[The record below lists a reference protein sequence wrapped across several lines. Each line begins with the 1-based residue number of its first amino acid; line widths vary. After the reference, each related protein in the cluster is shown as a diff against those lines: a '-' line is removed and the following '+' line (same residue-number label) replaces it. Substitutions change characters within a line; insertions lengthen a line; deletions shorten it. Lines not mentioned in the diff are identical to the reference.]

1 MLQII
6 LLFVLRFTYL
16 FVHLHEQINKIMIMK
31 TWILTIVAL
40 LTSVV
45 AAAQLREGSFTVQPK
60 VGLNVSTLTDADKTI
75 ADACF
80 GMEAEYMVTDM
91 FSLSAGVLVSNQG
104 GKYDDAGLSYTADL
118 DYANIPIMAN
128 VYVLPGLALKAGVQ
142 PGFRLKAK
150 MKTDNGSY
158 DIDEFYKLVGM
169 VFPGEEPKINK
180 FDLSIP
186 VGISYE
192 YKNAVLDA
200 RYNWGLLKV
209 ENIGSAYYNRVFEVT
224 LGYKFELDF

>member
-1 MLQII
+1 
-6 LLFVLRFTYL
+6 
-16 FVHLHEQINKIMIMK
+16 MK

-45 AAAQLREGSFTVQPK
+45 AVAQRREGTCTVQPK
-60 VGLNVSTLTDADKTI
+60 VGLNVSTLSDAQKTI
-75 ADACF
+75 GDACF
-80 GMEAEYMVTDM
+80 GMEAEYMITNI
-91 FSLSAGVLVSNQG
+91 FSLSAGVMVSNQG
-104 GKYDDAGLSYTADL
+104 GKYDKDGLRYTADI

-150 MKTDNGSY
+150 METDNGSY
-158 DIDEFYKLVGM
+158 DIDEFYKLAGM
-169 VFPGEEPKINK
+169 LIPGEEPKINK
-180 FDLSIP
+180 FDLAIP

-192 YKNAVLDA
+192 YENVVLDA

-209 ENIGSAYYNRVFEVT
+209 ENIGPAYYNRVFEVT

>member
-1 MLQII
+1 M
-6 LLFVLRFTYL
+6 
-16 FVHLHEQINKIMIMK
+16 KMK

-45 AAAQLREGSFTVQPK
+45 TVAQRREGTCTVQPK
-60 VGLNVSTLTDADKTI
+60 VGLNVSTLSDAQKTI
-75 ADACF
+75 GDACF
-80 GMEAEYMVTDM
+80 GMEAEYMITNI
-91 FSLSAGVLVSNQG
+91 FSLSAGVMVSNQG
-104 GKYDDAGLSYTADL
+104 GKYDKDGLRYTADI

-150 MKTDNGSY
+150 METDNGSY

-169 VFPGEEPKINK
+169 LIPGEEPKINK
-180 FDLSIP
+180 FDLAIP

-192 YKNAVLDA
+192 YENVVLGA

-209 ENIGSAYYNRVFEVT
+209 ENIGPAYYNRVFEVT

>member
-1 MLQII
+1 
-6 LLFVLRFTYL
+6 
-16 FVHLHEQINKIMIMK
+16 MK
-31 TWILTIVAL
+31 TWILTILAL

-45 AAAQLREGSFTVQPK
+45 TVAQRREGTCTVQPK
-60 VGLNVSTLTDADKTI
+60 VGLNVSTLSDAQKTI
-75 ADACF
+75 GDACF
-80 GMEAEYMVTDM
+80 GMEAEYMITNI
-91 FSLSAGVLVSNQG
+91 FSLSAGVMVSNQG
-104 GKYDDAGLSYTADL
+104 GKYDKDGLRYTADL

-150 MKTDNGSY
+150 MKTDDGTY
-158 DIDEFYKLVGM
+158 DVDEFYKLVGM
-169 VFPGEEPKINK
+169 LTPGEEPKINK
-180 FDLSIP
+180 FDLAIP

-192 YKNAVLDA
+192 YENVVLDA

-209 ENIGSAYYNRVFEVT
+209 ENIGNAYYNRVFEVT

>member
-1 MLQII
+1 
-6 LLFVLRFTYL
+6 
-16 FVHLHEQINKIMIMK
+16 MK

-45 AAAQLREGSFTVQPK
+45 AVAQRREGTCTVQPK
-60 VGLNVSTLTDADKTI
+60 VGLNVSTLSDAQKTI
-75 ADACF
+75 GDACF
-80 GMEAEYMVTDM
+80 GMEAEYMITNI
-91 FSLSAGVLVSNQG
+91 FSLSAGVMVSNQG
-104 GKYDDAGLSYTADL
+104 GKYDKDGLRYTADI

-150 MKTDNGSY
+150 METDNGSY
-158 DIDEFYKLVGM
+158 DIDEFYKLAGM
-169 VFPGEEPKINK
+169 LIPGEEPKINK
-180 FDLSIP
+180 FDLAIP

-192 YKNAVLDA
+192 YENVVLGA

-209 ENIGSAYYNRVFEVT
+209 ENIGPAYYNRVFEVT

>member
-1 MLQII
+1 MKKLIFTFSIML
-6 LLFVLRFTYL
+6 
-16 FVHLHEQINKIMIMK
+16 M
-31 TWILTIVAL
+31 A
-40 LTSVV
+40 V
-45 AAAQLREGSFTVQPK
+45 AAMAQHREGTCTVQPK
-60 VGLNVSTLTDADKTI
+60 VGLNVSTLTDAQKTI
-75 ADACF
+75 GDACF
-80 GMEAEYMVTDM
+80 GMEAEYMFTNI
-91 FSLSAGVLVSNQG
+91 FSLSAGVMVSNQG
-104 GKYDDAGLSYTADL
+104 GKYDEAGLSYTADL

-142 PGFRLKAK
+142 PGFRMKAK
-150 MKTDNGSY
+150 MKTDDGSY

-169 VFPGEEPKINK
+169 LTPGEEPKVNK
-180 FDLSIP
+180 FDLAIP

-192 YKNAVLDA
+192 YNNVVLDA

>member
-1 MLQII
+1 
-6 LLFVLRFTYL
+6 
-16 FVHLHEQINKIMIMK
+16 MK

-45 AAAQLREGSFTVQPK
+45 TVAQRREGTCTVQPK
-60 VGLNVSTLTDADKTI
+60 VGLNVSTLSDAQKTI
-75 ADACF
+75 GDACF
-80 GMEAEYMVTDM
+80 GMEAEYMITNI
-91 FSLSAGVLVSNQG
+91 FSLSAGVIVSNQG
-104 GKYDDAGLSYTADL
+104 GKYDKDGLRYTADI

-150 MKTDNGSY
+150 METDNGSY

-169 VFPGEEPKINK
+169 LIPGEEPKINK
-180 FDLSIP
+180 FDLAIP

-192 YKNAVLDA
+192 YENVVLGA

-209 ENIGSAYYNRVFEVT
+209 ENIGPAYYNRVFEVT

>member
-1 MLQII
+1 
-6 LLFVLRFTYL
+6 
-16 FVHLHEQINKIMIMK
+16 MK

-45 AAAQLREGSFTVQPK
+45 TVAQRREGTCTVQPK
-60 VGLNVSTLTDADKTI
+60 VGLNVSTLSDAQKTI
-75 ADACF
+75 GDACF
-80 GMEAEYMVTDM
+80 GMEAEYMITNI
-91 FSLSAGVLVSNQG
+91 FSLSAGVMVSNQG
-104 GKYDDAGLSYTADL
+104 GKYDKDGLRYTADI

-150 MKTDNGSY
+150 METDNGSY

-169 VFPGEEPKINK
+169 LIPGEEPKINK
-180 FDLSIP
+180 FDLAIP

-192 YKNAVLDA
+192 YENVVLGA

-209 ENIGSAYYNRVFEVT
+209 ENIGPAYYNRVFEVT

>member
-1 MLQII
+1 
-6 LLFVLRFTYL
+6 
-16 FVHLHEQINKIMIMK
+16 MK

-45 AAAQLREGSFTVQPK
+45 TVAQRREGTCTVQPK
-60 VGLNVSTLTDADKTI
+60 VGLNVSTLSDAQKTI
-75 ADACF
+75 GDACF
-80 GMEAEYMVTDM
+80 GMEAEYMITNI
-91 FSLSAGVLVSNQG
+91 FSLSAGVMVSNQG
-104 GKYDDAGLSYTADL
+104 GKYDKDGLRYTADI

-150 MKTDNGSY
+150 RETDNGSY

-169 VFPGEEPKINK
+169 LIPGEEPKINK
-180 FDLSIP
+180 FDLAIP

-192 YKNAVLDA
+192 YENVVLGA

-209 ENIGSAYYNRVFEVT
+209 ENIGPAYYNRVFEVT

>member
-1 MLQII
+1 M
-6 LLFVLRFTYL
+6 R
-16 FVHLHEQINKIMIMK
+16 MK

-45 AAAQLREGSFTVQPK
+45 AVAQRREGTCTVQPK
-60 VGLNVSTLTDADKTI
+60 VGLNVSTLSNAQKTI
-75 ADACF
+75 GDACF
-80 GMEAEYMVTDM
+80 GMEAEYMITNI
-91 FSLSAGVLVSNQG
+91 FSLSAGVMVSNQG
-104 GKYDDAGLSYTADL
+104 GKYDKDGLRYTADI

-150 MKTDNGSY
+150 METDNGSY
-158 DIDEFYKLVGM
+158 DVDEFYKLAGM
-169 VFPGEEPKINK
+169 LIPGEEPKVNK
-180 FDLSIP
+180 FDLAIP

-192 YKNAVLDA
+192 YENVVLGA

-209 ENIGSAYYNRVFEVT
+209 ENIGNAYYNRVFEVT

>member
-1 MLQII
+1 
-6 LLFVLRFTYL
+6 
-16 FVHLHEQINKIMIMK
+16 MK

-40 LTSVV
+40 LTSIVTV
-45 AAAQLREGSFTVQPK
+45 AQCREGTFTVQPK
-60 VGLNVSTLTDADKTI
+60 VGLNVSTLTDAQKTI
-75 ADACF
+75 GDACF
-80 GMEAEYMVTDM
+80 GLEGEYMITNI
-91 FSLSAGVLVSNQG
+91 FSLSAGVMVSNQG
-104 GKYDDAGLSYTADL
+104 GKYDKDGLRYTADL

-150 MKTDNGSY
+150 MKTDDGTY
-158 DIDEFYKLVGM
+158 DVDEFYKLVGM
-169 VFPGEEPKINK
+169 LTPGEEPKVYK
-180 FDLSIP
+180 FDLAIP

-192 YKNAVLDA
+192 YNNVVLDA

-209 ENIGSAYYNRVFEVT
+209 ENIGNAYYNRVFEVT

>member
-1 MLQII
+1 
-6 LLFVLRFTYL
+6 
-16 FVHLHEQINKIMIMK
+16 MK

-45 AAAQLREGSFTVQPK
+45 TVAQRREGTCTVQPK
-60 VGLNVSTLTDADKTI
+60 VGLNVSTLSDAQKTI
-75 ADACF
+75 GDACF
-80 GMEAEYMVTDM
+80 GMEAEYMITNI
-91 FSLSAGVLVSNQG
+91 FSLSAGVMVSNQG
-104 GKYDDAGLSYTADL
+104 GKYDKDGLRYTADI

-150 MKTDNGSY
+150 METDNGSY

-169 VFPGEEPKINK
+169 LIPGEEPKVNK
-180 FDLSIP
+180 FDLAIP

-192 YKNAVLDA
+192 YENVVLGA

-209 ENIGSAYYNRVFEVT
+209 ENIGNAYYNRVFEVT

>member
-1 MLQII
+1 
-6 LLFVLRFTYL
+6 
-16 FVHLHEQINKIMIMK
+16 MK

-45 AAAQLREGSFTVQPK
+45 AVAQRREGTCTVQPK
-60 VGLNVSTLTDADKTI
+60 VGLNVSTLSNAQKTI
-75 ADACF
+75 GDACF
-80 GMEAEYMVTDM
+80 GMEAEYMITNI
-91 FSLSAGVLVSNQG
+91 FSLSAGVMVSNQG
-104 GKYDDAGLSYTADL
+104 GKYDKDGLRYTADI

-150 MKTDNGSY
+150 METDNGSY

-169 VFPGEEPKINK
+169 LTPGEEPKVNK
-180 FDLSIP
+180 FDLAIP

-192 YKNAVLDA
+192 YENVVLDA

-209 ENIGSAYYNRVFEVT
+209 ENIGNAYYNRVFEVT

>member
-1 MLQII
+1 
-6 LLFVLRFTYL
+6 
-16 FVHLHEQINKIMIMK
+16 MK

-45 AAAQLREGSFTVQPK
+45 AVAQRREGTCTVQPK
-60 VGLNVSTLTDADKTI
+60 VGLNVSTLSDAQKTI
-75 ADACF
+75 GDACF
-80 GMEAEYMVTDM
+80 GMEAEYMITNI
-91 FSLSAGVLVSNQG
+91 FSLSAGVMVSNQG
-104 GKYDDAGLSYTADL
+104 GKYDKDGLRYTADI

-150 MKTDNGSY
+150 METDNGSY
-158 DIDEFYKLVGM
+158 DIDEFYKLAGM
-169 VFPGEEPKINK
+169 LIPGEEPKINK
-180 FDLSIP
+180 FDLAIP

-192 YKNAVLDA
+192 YENVVLGA

-209 ENIGSAYYNRVFEVT
+209 ENIGPAYYIRVFEVT

>member
-1 MLQII
+1 M
-6 LLFVLRFTYL
+6 R
-16 FVHLHEQINKIMIMK
+16 MK

-45 AAAQLREGSFTVQPK
+45 TVAQRREGTCTVQPK
-60 VGLNVSTLTDADKTI
+60 VGLNVSTLSDAQKTI
-75 ADACF
+75 GDACF
-80 GMEAEYMVTDM
+80 GMEAEYMITNI
-91 FSLSAGVLVSNQG
+91 FSLSAGVMVSNQG
-104 GKYDDAGLSYTADL
+104 GKYDKDGLRYTADI

-150 MKTDNGSY
+150 METDNGSY

-169 VFPGEEPKINK
+169 LIPGEEPKINK
-180 FDLSIP
+180 FDLAIP

-192 YKNAVLDA
+192 YNNVVLDA

-209 ENIGSAYYNRVFEVT
+209 ENIGNAYYNRVFEVT

>member
-1 MLQII
+1 
-6 LLFVLRFTYL
+6 
-16 FVHLHEQINKIMIMK
+16 MK

-40 LTSVV
+40 LTSIV
-45 AAAQLREGSFTVQPK
+45 AVAQRREGTCTVQPK
-60 VGLNVSTLTDADKTI
+60 VGLNVSTLSDAQKTI
-75 ADACF
+75 GDACF
-80 GMEAEYMVTDM
+80 GLEGEYMVTDM
-91 FSLSAGVLVSNQG
+91 FSLSAGVMVSNQG
-104 GKYDDAGLSYTADL
+104 GKYDEAGLSYTADL

-150 MKTDNGSY
+150 METDNGSY
-158 DIDEFYKLVGM
+158 DVDEFYKLAGM
-169 VFPGEEPKINK
+169 LTPGEEPKINK
-180 FDLSIP
+180 FDLAIP

-192 YKNAVLDA
+192 YNNVVLDA

-209 ENIGSAYYNRVFEVT
+209 ENIGNAYYNRVFEVT

>member
-1 MLQII
+1 
-6 LLFVLRFTYL
+6 
-16 FVHLHEQINKIMIMK
+16 MK

-45 AAAQLREGSFTVQPK
+45 TVAQRREGTCTVQPK
-60 VGLNVSTLTDADKTI
+60 VGLNVSTLSDAQKTI
-75 ADACF
+75 GDACF
-80 GMEAEYMVTDM
+80 GMEAEYMITNI
-91 FSLSAGVLVSNQG
+91 FSLSAGVMVSNQG
-104 GKYDDAGLSYTADL
+104 GKYDKDVLRYTADL

-150 MKTDNGSY
+150 METDDGTY
-158 DIDEFYKLVGM
+158 DVDEFYKLVGM
-169 VFPGEEPKINK
+169 LIPGEEPKINK
-180 FDLSIP
+180 FDLAIP

-192 YKNAVLDA
+192 YENVVLDA

-209 ENIGSAYYNRVFEVT
+209 ENIGNAYYNRVFEVT

>member
-1 MLQII
+1 M
-6 LLFVLRFTYL
+6 R
-16 FVHLHEQINKIMIMK
+16 MK

-45 AAAQLREGSFTVQPK
+45 AVAQRREGTCTVQPK
-60 VGLNVSTLTDADKTI
+60 VGLNVSTLSNAQKTI
-75 ADACF
+75 GDACF
-80 GMEAEYMVTDM
+80 GMEAEYMITNI
-91 FSLSAGVLVSNQG
+91 FSLSAGVMVSNQG
-104 GKYDDAGLSYTADL
+104 GKYDKDGLRYTADI

-150 MKTDNGSY
+150 METDNGSY

-169 VFPGEEPKINK
+169 LIPGEEPKINK
-180 FDLSIP
+180 FDLAIP

-192 YKNAVLDA
+192 YENVVLGA

-209 ENIGSAYYNRVFEVT
+209 ENIGNAYYNRVFEVT

>member
-1 MLQII
+1 
-6 LLFVLRFTYL
+6 
-16 FVHLHEQINKIMIMK
+16 MK

-45 AAAQLREGSFTVQPK
+45 TVAQRREGTCTVQPK
-60 VGLNVSTLTDADKTI
+60 VGLNVSTLSDAQKTI
-75 ADACF
+75 GDACF
-80 GMEAEYMVTDM
+80 GMEAEYMITNI
-91 FSLSAGVLVSNQG
+91 FSLSAGVMVSNQG
-104 GKYDDAGLSYTADL
+104 GKYDKDGLRYTADI

-150 MKTDNGSY
+150 METDNGSY

-169 VFPGEEPKINK
+169 LIPGEEPKINK
-180 FDLSIP
+180 FDLAIP

-192 YKNAVLDA
+192 YESVVLGA

-209 ENIGSAYYNRVFEVT
+209 ENIGNAYYNRVFEVT

>member
-1 MLQII
+1 M
-6 LLFVLRFTYL
+6 R
-16 FVHLHEQINKIMIMK
+16 MK

-45 AAAQLREGSFTVQPK
+45 TVAQRREGTCTVQPK
-60 VGLNVSTLTDADKTI
+60 VGLNVSTLSDAQKTI
-75 ADACF
+75 GDACF
-80 GMEAEYMVTDM
+80 GMEAEYMITNI
-91 FSLSAGVLVSNQG
+91 FSLSAGVMVSNQG
-104 GKYDDAGLSYTADL
+104 GKYDEDYPFPRYTADL

-150 MKTDNGSY
+150 METDNGSY

-169 VFPGEEPKINK
+169 LTPGEEPKINK
-180 FDLSIP
+180 FDLAIP

-192 YKNAVLDA
+192 YNNVVLDA

-209 ENIGSAYYNRVFEVT
+209 ENIGNAYYNRVFEVT

>member
-1 MLQII
+1 
-6 LLFVLRFTYL
+6 
-16 FVHLHEQINKIMIMK
+16 MK

-45 AAAQLREGSFTVQPK
+45 TVAQRREGTCTVQPK
-60 VGLNVSTLTDADKTI
+60 VGLNVSTLSDAQKTI
-75 ADACF
+75 GDACF
-80 GMEAEYMVTDM
+80 GMEAEYMITNI
-91 FSLSAGVLVSNQG
+91 FSLSAGVMVSNQG
-104 GKYDDAGLSYTADL
+104 GKYDKDGLRYTADI

-150 MKTDNGSY
+150 METDNGSY

-169 VFPGEEPKINK
+169 LIPGEEPKVNK
-180 FDLSIP
+180 FDLAIP

-192 YKNAVLDA
+192 YENVVLGA

-209 ENIGSAYYNRVFEVT
+209 ENIGPAYYNRVFEVT

>member
-1 MLQII
+1 
-6 LLFVLRFTYL
+6 
-16 FVHLHEQINKIMIMK
+16 MK
-31 TWILTIVAL
+31 TWILTIAAL

-45 AAAQLREGSFTVQPK
+45 TVAQRREGTCTVQPK
-60 VGLNVSTLTDADKTI
+60 VGLNVSTLSDAQKTI
-75 ADACF
+75 GDACF
-80 GMEAEYMVTDM
+80 GMEAEYMITNI
-91 FSLSAGVLVSNQG
+91 FSLSAGVMVSNQG
-104 GKYDDAGLSYTADL
+104 GKYDKDGLRYTADI

-150 MKTDNGSY
+150 METDNGSY

-169 VFPGEEPKINK
+169 LIPGEEPKINK
-180 FDLSIP
+180 FDLAIP

-192 YKNAVLDA
+192 YENVVLGA

-209 ENIGSAYYNRVFEVT
+209 ENIGPAYYNRVFEVT

>member
-1 MLQII
+1 
-6 LLFVLRFTYL
+6 
-16 FVHLHEQINKIMIMK
+16 MK

-45 AAAQLREGSFTVQPK
+45 TVAQRREGTCTVQPK
-60 VGLNVSTLTDADKTI
+60 VGLNVSTLSDAQKTI
-75 ADACF
+75 GDACF
-80 GMEAEYMVTDM
+80 GMEAEYMITNI
-91 FSLSAGVLVSNQG
+91 FSLSAGVMVSNQG
-104 GKYDDAGLSYTADL
+104 GKYDKDGLRYTADI

-150 MKTDNGSY
+150 METDNGSY

-169 VFPGEEPKINK
+169 LTPGEEPKINK
-180 FDLSIP
+180 FDLAIP

-192 YKNAVLDA
+192 YENVVLGA

-209 ENIGSAYYNRVFEVT
+209 ENIGPAYYNRVFEVT

>member
-1 MLQII
+1 
-6 LLFVLRFTYL
+6 
-16 FVHLHEQINKIMIMK
+16 MK

-45 AAAQLREGSFTVQPK
+45 TVAQRREGTCTVQPK
-60 VGLNVSTLTDADKTI
+60 VGLNVSTLSDAQKTI
-75 ADACF
+75 GDACF
-80 GMEAEYMVTDM
+80 GMEAEYMITNI
-91 FSLSAGVLVSNQG
+91 FSLSAGVMVSNQG
-104 GKYDDAGLSYTADL
+104 GKYDKDGLKYTADI

-150 MKTDNGSY
+150 METDNGSY

-169 VFPGEEPKINK
+169 LIPGEEPKINK
-180 FDLSIP
+180 FDLAIP

-192 YKNAVLDA
+192 YENVVLGA

-209 ENIGSAYYNRVFEVT
+209 ENIGNAYYNRVFEVT

>member
-1 MLQII
+1 M
-6 LLFVLRFTYL
+6 R
-16 FVHLHEQINKIMIMK
+16 MK

-45 AAAQLREGSFTVQPK
+45 TVAQRREGTCTVQPK
-60 VGLNVSTLTDADKTI
+60 VGLNVSTLSDAQKTI
-75 ADACF
+75 GDACF
-80 GMEAEYMVTDM
+80 GMEAEYMITNI
-91 FSLSAGVLVSNQG
+91 FSLSAGVMVSNQG
-104 GKYDDAGLSYTADL
+104 GKYDKDGLRYTADI

-150 MKTDNGSY
+150 METDNGSY

-169 VFPGEEPKINK
+169 LIPGEEPKINK
-180 FDLSIP
+180 FDLAIP

-192 YKNAVLDA
+192 YENVVLGA

-209 ENIGSAYYNRVFEVT
+209 ENIGPAYYNRVFEVT

>member
-1 MLQII
+1 
-6 LLFVLRFTYL
+6 
-16 FVHLHEQINKIMIMK
+16 MK

-45 AAAQLREGSFTVQPK
+45 TVAQRREGTCTVQPK
-60 VGLNVSTLTDADKTI
+60 VGLNVSTLSDAQKTI
-75 ADACF
+75 GDACF
-80 GMEAEYMVTDM
+80 GMEAEYMITNI
-91 FSLSAGVLVSNQG
+91 FSLSAGVMVYNQG
-104 GKYDDAGLSYTADL
+104 GKYDKDGLRYTADI

-150 MKTDNGSY
+150 METDNGSY
-158 DIDEFYKLVGM
+158 DIDELYKLVGM
-169 VFPGEEPKINK
+169 LIPGEEPKVNK
-180 FDLSIP
+180 FDLAIP

-192 YKNAVLDA
+192 YENVVLGA

-209 ENIGSAYYNRVFEVT
+209 ENIGNAYYNRVFEVT

>member
-1 MLQII
+1 M
-6 LLFVLRFTYL
+6 R
-16 FVHLHEQINKIMIMK
+16 MK

-45 AAAQLREGSFTVQPK
+45 TVAQRREGTCTVQPK
-60 VGLNVSTLTDADKTI
+60 VGLNVSTLSDAQKTI
-75 ADACF
+75 GDACF
-80 GMEAEYMVTDM
+80 GMEAEYMITNI
-91 FSLSAGVLVSNQG
+91 FSLSAGVMVSNQG
-104 GKYDDAGLSYTADL
+104 GKYDKDGLRYTADI

-150 MKTDNGSY
+150 METDNGSY

-169 VFPGEEPKINK
+169 LIPGEEPKINK
-180 FDLSIP
+180 FDLAIP

-192 YKNAVLDA
+192 YENVVLGA

-209 ENIGSAYYNRVFEVT
+209 ENIGNAYYNRVFEVT

>member
-1 MLQII
+1 
-6 LLFVLRFTYL
+6 
-16 FVHLHEQINKIMIMK
+16 MK

-45 AAAQLREGSFTVQPK
+45 TVAQRREGTCTVQPK
-60 VGLNVSTLTDADKTI
+60 VGLNVSTLSNAQKTI
-75 ADACF
+75 GDACF
-80 GMEAEYMVTDM
+80 GMEAEYMITNI
-91 FSLSAGVLVSNQG
+91 FSLSAGVMVSNQG
-104 GKYDDAGLSYTADL
+104 GKYDKDGLRYTADI

-150 MKTDNGSY
+150 METDNGSY

-169 VFPGEEPKINK
+169 LTPGEEPKVNK
-180 FDLSIP
+180 FDLAIP

-192 YKNAVLDA
+192 YENVVLDA

-209 ENIGSAYYNRVFEVT
+209 ENIGPAYYNRVFEVT

>member
-1 MLQII
+1 
-6 LLFVLRFTYL
+6 
-16 FVHLHEQINKIMIMK
+16 MK

-45 AAAQLREGSFTVQPK
+45 AVAQRREGTCTVQPK
-60 VGLNVSTLTDADKTI
+60 VGLNVSTLSDAQKTI
-75 ADACF
+75 GDACF
-80 GMEAEYMVTDM
+80 GMEAEYMITNI
-91 FSLSAGVLVSNQG
+91 FSLSAGVMVSNQG
-104 GKYDDAGLSYTADL
+104 GKYDKDGLKYTADI

-150 MKTDNGSY
+150 METDNGSY

-169 VFPGEEPKINK
+169 LIPGEEPKINK
-180 FDLSIP
+180 FDLAIP

-192 YKNAVLDA
+192 YENVVLGA

-209 ENIGSAYYNRVFEVT
+209 ENIGPAYYNRVFEVT

>member
-1 MLQII
+1 M
-6 LLFVLRFTYL
+6 R
-16 FVHLHEQINKIMIMK
+16 MK

-45 AAAQLREGSFTVQPK
+45 AVAQRREGTCTVQPK
-60 VGLNVSTLTDADKTI
+60 VGLNVSTLSDAQKTI
-75 ADACF
+75 GDACF
-80 GMEAEYMVTDM
+80 GMEAEYMITNI
-91 FSLSAGVLVSNQG
+91 FSLSAGVMVSNQG
-104 GKYDDAGLSYTADL
+104 GKYDKDGLRYTADI

-150 MKTDNGSY
+150 METDNGSY
-158 DIDEFYKLVGM
+158 DIDEFYKLAGM
-169 VFPGEEPKINK
+169 LIPGEEPKINK
-180 FDLSIP
+180 FDLAIP

-192 YKNAVLDA
+192 YENVVLGA

-209 ENIGSAYYNRVFEVT
+209 ENIGPAYYNRVFEVT

>member
-1 MLQII
+1 
-6 LLFVLRFTYL
+6 
-16 FVHLHEQINKIMIMK
+16 MK

-45 AAAQLREGSFTVQPK
+45 AVAQRREGTCTVQPK
-60 VGLNVSTLTDADKTI
+60 VGLNVSTLSDAQKTI
-75 ADACF
+75 GDACF
-80 GMEAEYMVTDM
+80 GMEAEYMITNI
-91 FSLSAGVLVSNQG
+91 FSLSAGVMVSNQG
-104 GKYDDAGLSYTADL
+104 GKYDKDGLRYTADL

-150 MKTDNGSY
+150 MKTDDGTY
-158 DIDEFYKLVGM
+158 DVDEFYKLVGM
-169 VFPGEEPKINK
+169 LTPGEEPKVYK
-180 FDLSIP
+180 FDLAIP

-192 YKNAVLDA
+192 YENVVLDA

-209 ENIGSAYYNRVFEVT
+209 ENIGNAYYNRVFEVT

>member
-1 MLQII
+1 M
-6 LLFVLRFTYL
+6 R
-16 FVHLHEQINKIMIMK
+16 MK

-45 AAAQLREGSFTVQPK
+45 TVAQRRGGTCTVQPK
-60 VGLNVSTLTDADKTI
+60 VGLNVSTLSDAQKTI
-75 ADACF
+75 GDACF
-80 GMEAEYMVTDM
+80 GMEAEYMITNI
-91 FSLSAGVLVSNQG
+91 FSLSAGVMVSNQG
-104 GKYDDAGLSYTADL
+104 GKYDKDGLRYTADI

-150 MKTDNGSY
+150 METDNGSY

-169 VFPGEEPKINK
+169 LIPGEEPKINK
-180 FDLSIP
+180 FDLAIP

-192 YKNAVLDA
+192 YENVVLGA

-209 ENIGSAYYNRVFEVT
+209 ENIGPAYYNRVFEVT

>member
-1 MLQII
+1 MKKLIFTFSIML
-6 LLFVLRFTYL
+6 
-16 FVHLHEQINKIMIMK
+16 M
-31 TWILTIVAL
+31 A
-40 LTSVV
+40 V
-45 AAAQLREGSFTVQPK
+45 AAMAQHREGTCTVQPK
-60 VGLNVSTLTDADKTI
+60 VGLNVSTLTDADKSI

-80 GMEAEYMVTDM
+80 GMEAEYMFTNI
-91 FSLSAGVLVSNQG
+91 FSLSAGVMVSNQG
-104 GKYDDAGLSYTADL
+104 GKYDESGLSYIADL

-150 MKTDNGSY
+150 METDNGSY

-169 VFPGEEPKINK
+169 LTPGEEPKINK
-180 FDLSIP
+180 FDLAIP

-192 YKNAVLDA
+192 YNNVVLDA

>member
-1 MLQII
+1 M
-6 LLFVLRFTYL
+6 
-16 FVHLHEQINKIMIMK
+16 KMK
-31 TWILTIVAL
+31 TWILTILAL

-45 AAAQLREGSFTVQPK
+45 TVAQRREGTCTVQPK
-60 VGLNVSTLTDADKTI
+60 VGLNVSTLSDAQKTI
-75 ADACF
+75 GDACF
-80 GMEAEYMVTDM
+80 GMEAEYMITNI
-91 FSLSAGVLVSNQG
+91 FSLSAGVMVSNQG
-104 GKYDDAGLSYTADL
+104 GKYDKDGLRYTADL

-150 MKTDNGSY
+150 MKTDDGTY
-158 DIDEFYKLVGM
+158 DVDEFYKLVGM
-169 VFPGEEPKINK
+169 LTPGEEPKINK
-180 FDLSIP
+180 FDLAIP

-192 YKNAVLDA
+192 YENVVLDA

-209 ENIGSAYYNRVFEVT
+209 ENIGNAYYNRVFEVT